1 MKRRNT
7 FDYIKLFFKGIFMG
21 IADAIPGVSGGTIAL
36 LLGIYEEL
44 IHTISSLNFE
54 QILYLRKNGF
64 KSFWSKINGGFLF
77 SLLLGIGVSL
87 ISFVKI
93 SASLLDKYPLFVWS
107 FFLGLI
113 IATVYVIYKL
123 IEKLNF
129 RNILF
134 VLISIMATLLLSS
147 FSTVE
152 INNIGLLYILFCG
165 IIASSAMILPGISGS
180 LILVI
185 LGVYTFLINALNNL
199 DILIIIAFILGA
211 IIGLLGFSRVLKYL
225 FNNYRNITYSIMLG
239 LVIGSIPKIL
249 KITLFLIAE
258 PWNKDLT
265 AKVNNIDIVI
275 SIILMLC
282 GFSLILIL
290 DKKTKK

>member
-1 MKRRNT
+1 
-7 FDYIKLFFKGIFMG
+7 MG

-44 IHTISSLNFE
+44 IHTISSLNFD

-93 SASLLDKYPLFVWS
+93 SAILLDKYPLFVWS

-265 AKVNNIDIVI
+265 AKINNIDIVI

>member
-93 SASLLDKYPLFVWS
+93 SAILLDKYPLFVWS

-199 DILIIIAFILGA
+199 EILIIITFILGA

-265 AKVNNIDIVI
+265 AKINNIDIVI

>member
-93 SASLLDKYPLFVWS
+93 SAILLDKYPLFVWS

-185 LGVYTFLINALNNL
+185 LGVYAFLINALNNL
-199 DILIIIAFILGA
+199 EILIILTFILGA

-225 FNNYRNITYSIMLG
+225 FNNYKNITYSIILG
-239 LVIGSIPKIL
+239 LVIGSIPKVL
-249 KITLFLIAE
+249 KIVLFLLVPIIDASS
-258 PWNKDLT
+258 T
-265 AKVNNIDIVI
+265 TNNIDIVI
-275 SIILMLC
+275 SITLILC

-290 DKKTKK
+290 DKKNKK

>member
-152 INNIGLLYILFCG
+152 INNISLLYILFCG

-199 DILIIIAFILGA
+199 DILIILAFILGA

-265 AKVNNIDIVI
+265 AKINNIDIVI

>member
-54 QILYLRKNGF
+54 QILNLRKNGF

-93 SASLLDKYPLFVWS
+93 SAILLDKYPLFVWS

-134 VLISIMATLLLSS
+134 ALISIMATLLLSS

-199 DILIIIAFILGA
+199 EILIIITFILGA

-265 AKVNNIDIVI
+265 AKINNIDIVI
-275 SIILMLC
+275 SIILILC

>member
-1 MKRRNT
+1 
-7 FDYIKLFFKGIFMG
+7 MG

-44 IHTISSLNFE
+44 IHTISSLNFD

-93 SASLLDKYPLFVWS
+93 SAILLDKYPLFVWS

-258 PWNKDLT
+258 PWKKDLT
-265 AKVNNIDIVI
+265 VKINNIDIVI

>member
-1 MKRRNT
+1 
-7 FDYIKLFFKGIFMG
+7 MG

-93 SASLLDKYPLFVWS
+93 SAILLDKYPLFVWS

-265 AKVNNIDIVI
+265 AKINNIDIVI

>member
-93 SASLLDKYPLFVWS
+93 SAILLDKYPLFVWS

-265 AKVNNIDIVI
+265 AKINNIDIVI